1 MATLLTQ
8 EDDDLT
14 LFLNKNIP
22 DQTIPI
28 IQSAPCFHPEFKE
41 NLTINS
47 VTPSSTGLSIDYHV
61 VQYTENKILNALI
74 ATPFLHQKLNLTNVY
89 LYQESLV
96 TLQCPTN
103 ELTSTCLKVPFNP
116 KCSEALSKRFIYPIL
131 RECPFIEDPTSIPTF
146 TPNGILV
153 PAGSTIV
160 PPPPN
165 VQQPLK
171 RPI

>member
-47 VTPSSTGLSIDYHV
+47 VTPSSTGLSIDFHV

-160 PPPPN
+160 PQKTNLAP
-165 VQQPLK
+165 
-171 RPI
+171 